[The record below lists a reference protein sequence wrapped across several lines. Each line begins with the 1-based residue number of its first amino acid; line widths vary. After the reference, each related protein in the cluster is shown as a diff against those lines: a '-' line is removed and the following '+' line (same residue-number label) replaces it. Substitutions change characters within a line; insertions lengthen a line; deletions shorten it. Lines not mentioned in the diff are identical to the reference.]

1 MKFIYHQQKGKIS
14 RRWVEDDWLV
24 ELDDGKQYHIV
35 LSPNW
40 MQIINSDGEE
50 LSFKRNK
57 N

>member
-1 MKFIYHQQKGKIS
+1 MKIIYHKQSGKIS
-14 RRWVEDDWLV
+14 RRCLEDDWLV

-35 LSPNW
+35 LLPDW
-40 MQIINSDGEE
+40 VQIINSDGEE

>member
-1 MKFIYHQQKGKIS
+1 MKLIYHQQKGKIS

-35 LSPNW
+35 LLPNW
-40 MQIINSDGEE
+40 VQIINSDGEE